1 MELRG
6 AASGGFAADEPPS
19 LTIDGAGV
27 RFKQATPTTPAV
39 IGRSVHWRC
48 VIPPRPRYGNSDLV
62 IVALHAEAQQATLSS
77 PIRSQGSEQPTMEVP
92 LDLLLDIV
100 ARLHDAATIVRC
112 AAASRHL
119 RRGILEP
126 SFRRLLDLRAA
137 ASSGPPDPV
146 VAASYEIVDHHDRSC
161 RDNDVIETA
170 RRLRLD
176 SSLLGSHSFMSSRFE
191 LLVLWRWLP
200 PRAPQTGIPPR
211 TATCASAT
219 PSPATGLSVGRDD
232 GCYIY
237 RCAFLA
243 IDVADASFV
252 LLVMDVKL
260 RPRTFWL
267 EDGEWGPLRRLS
279 SPSHA
284 AVVGDTVHWLCIKT
298 DFGRFP
304 SLRSPF
310 HSTRQNRLV
319 ILALEADAVDT
330 AEVIELPQAC
340 LESFGRRITTSS
352 PD

>member
-1 MELRG
+1 
-6 AASGGFAADEPPS
+6 
-19 LTIDGAGV
+19 
-27 RFKQATPTTPAV
+27 
-39 IGRSVHWRC
+39 
-48 VIPPRPRYGNSDLV
+48 
-62 IVALHAEAQQATLSS
+62 
-77 PIRSQGSEQPTMEVP
+77 MEVP

-191 LLVLWRWLP
+191 LLDGDLRVCNTFTGHVTSLP
-200 PRAPQTGIPPR
+200 P
-211 TATCASAT
+211 
-219 PSPATGLSVGRDD
+219 PSGLSVGRDD

>member
-1 MELRG
+1 MAVAATQGPPNWHPAEDGDLRVCNTFTG
-6 AASGGFAADEPPS
+6 HVTSLPPPS
-19 LTIDGAGV
+19 
-27 RFKQATPTTPAV
+27 
-39 IGRSVHWRC
+39 
-48 VIPPRPRYGNSDLV
+48 
-62 IVALHAEAQQATLSS
+62 
-77 PIRSQGSEQPTMEVP
+77 
-92 LDLLLDIV
+92 
-100 ARLHDAATIVRC
+100 
-112 AAASRHL
+112 
-119 RRGILEP
+119 
-126 SFRRLLDLRAA
+126 
-137 ASSGPPDPV
+137 
-146 VAASYEIVDHHDRSC
+146 
-161 RDNDVIETA
+161 
-170 RRLRLD
+170 
-176 SSLLGSHSFMSSRFE
+176 
-191 LLVLWRWLP
+191 
-200 PRAPQTGIPPR
+200 
-211 TATCASAT
+211 
-219 PSPATGLSVGRDD
+219 GLSVGRDD

-260 RPRTFWL
+260 RTRTFWS

-279 SPSHA
+279 SPWDIFTDEDWTWGLTCRSHA

-340 LESFGRRITTSS
+340 LESFGRRITSSS

>member
-1 MELRG
+1 
-6 AASGGFAADEPPS
+6 
-19 LTIDGAGV
+19 
-27 RFKQATPTTPAV
+27 
-39 IGRSVHWRC
+39 
-48 VIPPRPRYGNSDLV
+48 
-62 IVALHAEAQQATLSS
+62 
-77 PIRSQGSEQPTMEVP
+77 MEVP

-219 PSPATGLSVGRDD
+219 PSPATSPPFLLPAAYPSVATTAATSTG
-232 GCYIY
+232 
-237 RCAFLA
+237 A
-243 IDVADASFV
+243 
-252 LLVMDVKL
+252 
-260 RPRTFWL
+260 P
-267 EDGEWGPLRRLS
+267 S
-279 SPSHA
+279 SPS
-284 AVVGDTVHWLCIKT
+284 T
-298 DFGRFP
+298 
-304 SLRSPF
+304 SPMPA
-310 HSTRQNRLV
+310 SCCWSWT
-319 ILALEADAVDT
+319 
-330 AEVIELPQAC
+330 
-340 LESFGRRITTSS
+340 
-352 PD
+352 